1 MKLKNLFIAFVASLM
16 AVACTGNDD
25 PGTGENEK
33 GLIFKSSAT
42 YILNDGNDEA
52 LFTVTM
58 DGQDVTAQSTI
69 YQKVNGTSTAYSGYS
84 FKSTETGKYVFF
96 ASYEGKLTSELT
108 IEVVKE
114 KLDLP
119 EDVNPDKFD
128 GFRKRVLLTEGTSLD
143 CNICPRMIAGIQE
156 FKKLN
161 TNGDAII
168 TVVHGVKGH
177 DNFFTE
183 ATDII
188 ANQMF
193 SKGNI
198 NGVPATV
205 VNMKINE
212 AVGVMSSDTPES
224 VANNIKKSVDNE
236 LLSEANSAISASVS
250 GTNVK
255 GISVSAKVKVKTAG
269 KYLMTIWLV
278 EDNLSDSK
286 KQAGVT
292 PDLDAKYDFDTHN
305 NVVRYVSSTEP
316 IYGTAM
322 GGKETVGEK
331 ETLEFYH
338 TISPD
343 AFISN
348 DMQNM
353 RVVFIVNRA
362 NENSSQYVTD
372 NVVECPLN
380 QSIAFEY
387 K

>member
-1 MKLKNLFIAFVASLM
+1 MKLKNWFIAFILGLV

-25 PGTGENEK
+25 PGTDNTEK
-33 GLIFKSSAT
+33 GLVLKSSAT

-52 LFTVTM
+52 LFSVMM
-58 DGQDVTAQSTI
+58 DGNDVTAQSTI
-69 YQKVNGTSTAYSGYS
+69 YQKINGTSTAYSGYS
-84 FKSTETGKYVFF
+84 FKSTVTGKYVFF

-119 EDVNPDKFD
+119 EDANPEKFD

-168 TVVHGVKGH
+168 TVVHGVKGQ

-183 ATDII
+183 PTDII

-193 SKGNI
+193 TKGNI
-198 NGVPATV
+198 SGVPATV

-212 AVGVMSSDTPES
+212 AIGVMSTDTPES
-224 VANNIKKSVDNE
+224 IGNNIKKSVDSE
-236 LLSEANSAISASVS
+236 LQSEANCAISASVS

-269 KYLMTIWLV
+269 KYLMTVWLV
-278 EDNLSDSK
+278 EDNLTDSK

-292 PDLDAKYDFDTHN
+292 PDLDAEYDFDTHN
-305 NVVRYVSSTEP
+305 NIVRYVSSTEP
-316 IYGTAM
+316 IYGTTM
-322 GGKETVGEK
+322 GGRESVGEK

-343 AFISN
+343 AFVCN

-362 NENSSQYVTD
+362 NENSSQFVTD